1 MQIEGRATRLGDDVD
16 TDTIFPGRYLAVLD
30 PKDQARHLFE
40 PLGDEIRQRAIAGG
54 VLVAGHNFGCG
65 SSREHAVTSM
75 IGGGIRL
82 VVARS
87 FARIYFRN
95 AVNNGLAVVVCPE
108 VVDAVKDGDEVIVDL
123 SRGRAG
129 WKGGAANFA
138 PLPPELL
145 RILEAGGLWAS
156 VGAVANPEVA

>member
-1 MQIEGRATRLGDDVD
+1 
-16 TDTIFPGRYLAVLD
+16 
-30 PKDQARHLFE
+30 
-40 PLGDEIRQRAIAGG
+40 
-54 VLVAGHNFGCG
+54 
-65 SSREHAVTSM
+65 M